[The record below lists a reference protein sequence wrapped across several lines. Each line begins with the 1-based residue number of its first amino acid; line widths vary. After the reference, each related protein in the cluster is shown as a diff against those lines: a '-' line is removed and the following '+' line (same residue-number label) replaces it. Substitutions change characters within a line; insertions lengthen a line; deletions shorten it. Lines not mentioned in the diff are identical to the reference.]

1 MNHSEHISGELLD
14 FNCDKCRKDFVRE
27 VEPDYSQADFLDSMA
42 ESLPEGILK
51 MGEYDGT
58 STS

>member
-1 MNHSEHISGELLD
+1 MNHIEHIRGELFD
-14 FNCDKCRKDFVRE
+14 FNCAKCRKDFVRE
-27 VEPDYSQADFLDSMA
+27 IQSDYNQDDFLDSIA

>member
-1 MNHSEHISGELLD
+1 MSHSEHVRGELFD

-27 VEPDYSQADFLDSMA
+27 FQSDYDPKDFLNLIA
-42 ESLPEGILK
+42 ESLPDGILK
-51 MGEYDGT
+51 IGEYDGT